1 MNFSAMKT
9 KVASGLLAL
18 SLSAVVVGCASRLD
32 INPINTIDGANAL
45 STDQG
50 VKVAL
55 TGAYAGSNLGSA
67 NLLGGAVM
75 YCSEFLADDGEARFA
90 GTFQGQFDVWAK
102 QIIRD
107 NALAT
112 LMWRDAFAT
121 INQTNLVLAN
131 LDKVVTQ
138 VDKDDV
144 EGEARFIRGLLY
156 FELAKYYGR
165 FWGDGDQNTNLA
177 VPLVLT
183 PTTAVTDA
191 DNRPR
196 ATVAAIYAQALADLT
211 RAEQILLE
219 TGDGTRAT
227 KSAAAAVLA
236 RLYLAQGDFTRA
248 RDAAQRVIAGG
259 VYGLAATFDQA
270 FNEAAAGYTR
280 ENIFRVSVTAQ
291 TGTNNMQ
298 QFYAPAAF
306 GGRGDVRVQA
316 SHLTRYEAGDVRLGY
331 FNISGGNRFSNK
343 WNVQFGDVAY
353 IRYAEMLLT
362 RAECNFRLGT
372 SIGATPLA
380 DVNAIRAR
388 VNLPALTQANLTLD
402 RILAER
408 RVELAFEGQLLWDL
422 KRNRAATITV
432 SPARSWTSPQL
443 VFPVPQREIDT
454 NPNLVQ
460 NAGY

>member
-1 MNFSAMKT
+1 MKFSAMKT
-9 KVASGLLAL
+9 KVASSLVALGLSVA
-18 SLSAVVVGCASRLD
+18 VVGCASRLD

-67 NLLGGAVM
+67 NLLGGAMM

-90 GTFQGQFDVWAK
+90 GTFQGQFEVWAK
-102 QIIRD
+102 QMVSN

-112 LMWRDAFAT
+112 GMWSSAYVT

-131 LDKVVTQ
+131 LDKVVTRA
-138 VDKDDV
+138 DKEDV

-183 PTTAVTDA
+183 PTTAVSDA

-196 ATVAAIYAQALADLT
+196 ATVAAVYAQAISDLT
-211 RAEQILLE
+211 RAEQLLLE
-219 TGDGTRAT
+219 GSDGTRAT
-227 KSAAAAVLA
+227 KSAAAAVLS
-236 RLYLAQGDFTRA
+236 RVYLAQGDFARA
-248 RDAAQRVIAGG
+248 RDAAQRVIAAN
-259 VYGLAATFDQA
+259 VYSLAATFDQA

-280 ENIFRVSVTAQ
+280 ENIFRMSVTAQ

-298 QFYAPAAF
+298 QFYSPAAL
-306 GGRGDVRVQA
+306 GGRGDVRIQA
-316 SHLTRYEAGDVRLGY
+316 SHLTRYEAGDVRAGF

-343 WNVQFGDVAY
+343 WNVQFNDVAY
-353 IRYAEMLLT
+353 IRFAEMLLT

-372 SIGATPLA
+372 TIGAAPLA
-380 DVNAIRAR
+380 DVNAIRTRAG
-388 VNLPALTQANLTLD
+388 LPALTQANLTLD

-408 RVELAFEGQLLWDL
+408 RLELAFEGQLLWDL
-422 KRNRAATITV
+422 KRNRATTITAN
-432 SPARSWTSPQL
+432 PARSWTNPL
-443 VFPVPQREIDT
+443 FIFPIPQREIDT